1 MMGIASLH
9 LSYAFQRVEWG
20 KAKRAHPTAASRSL
34 ATVGTRRL
42 TASLCPPYAAT
53 LWQISSDPLFKQRWK
68 FHTHLSSPE
77 GRRSSIPEAAAA
89 SPRSCGVLDSPPSR
103 GMTPQ
108 MWHRSLTPANKTHV
122 RILAAD
128 PPELC
133 QALPSKSRGRR
144 EGRELAAPV
153 APVRMKCTGQE
164 PQVRPRHPGL
174 PCANGLRL
182 IRDLLGDRLDCP
194 RHAAARQKQRALGL
208 STGRPG
214 PHDFTVR
221 ACIGRPPSLARPSQP
236 ASTYRDDAYVPLR

>member
-122 RILAAD
+122 RILAARSAR
-128 PPELC
+128 
-133 QALPSKSRGRR
+133 ALPSIAL
-144 EGRELAAPV
+144 EIE
-153 APVRMKCTGQE
+153 
-164 PQVRPRHPGL
+164 
-174 PCANGLRL
+174 
-182 IRDLLGDRLDCP
+182 
-194 RHAAARQKQRALGL
+194 RAQ
-208 STGRPG
+208 GRPG
-214 PHDFTVR
+214 ACRSRGPR
-221 ACIGRPPSLARPSQP
+221 AHEMHGAGTTGSAETSRPSLREWV
-236 ASTYRDDAYVPLR
+236 TAYT